1 MAQGRINKLLK
12 LVVRELSP
20 DDKYYDLLRLI
31 TSRVAIEDASN
42 TPSDTISIYRE
53 SFNDISVGSYFIRE
67 DGSGNTLGLY
77 KKVDGQLRPLT
88 FPLPGEIR
96 IIAGSGIGPIQVP
109 QGWQLVTDS
118 TLQEK
123 YNTGVS
129 PNWTS
134 AAIQYVGI

>member
-1 MAQGRINKLLK
+1 MAQGRISKLLK

-20 DDKYYDLLRLI
+20 DDKYYDLLRMI
-31 TSRVAIEDASN
+31 VSRVVVEDSSN

-53 SFNDISVGSYFIRE
+53 NFNDISVGSYFIRE
-67 DGSGNTLGLY
+67 DGSGKTQGLY
-77 KKVDGQLRPLT
+77 KKVDGVLLPVS

-96 IIAGSGIGPIQVP
+96 IIKGSGIGAIQVP
-109 QGWQLVTDS
+109 QGWRLVTET

-134 AAIQYVGI
+134 AAIEYVGI